1 MKSRITFL
9 FVLVACLLGSTPI
22 SAAPPESSTTIVST
36 ESESGS
42 DTGTSSETGDQVT
55 EAPLAG
61 ESESTSETGS
71 PVPAEVIEVEA
82 APVAEIS
89 TNEEAVAEAK
99 GVYDAVSNRDWAL
112 AIALGLTL
120 VVFIL
125 RKVNILSKVPT
136 KAVPWVT
143 AIIGMVGYVS
153 AALMTP
159 GVSIPMALMEGL
171 AAGASAVGLWEM
183 AGRHFLG
190 STKPADAPVIEPSA

>member
-42 DTGTSSETGDQVT
+42 DTGTSSETGDEVT
-55 EAPLAG
+55 EAT

-82 APVAEIS
+82 PPAGEVS
-89 TNEEAVAEAK
+89 TNEEAVEAAE
-99 GVYDAVSNRDWAL
+99 GVYTAVTNRDWAL
-112 AIALGLTL
+112 VLALSLTL
-120 VVFIL
+120 LVFIL
-125 RKVNILSKVPT
+125 RKVNILSKVPA

-143 AIIGMVGYVS
+143 AVIGMVGYVS

-190 STKPADAPVIEPSA
+190 STKPTDAPVIEPSA